1 MSSARQLIAENVARV
16 RDEIAEAAVAAGRE
30 PGDVKLV
37 AVSKYVDAAT
47 AALLVAAGCRS
58 LGEARPQQ
66 LWEKAAAPELA
77 GVEWHLIGRLQRN
90 KIRRTL
96 PLVSLIHSVDSERLI
111 AAINDEAAVLGLTS
125 RVLLEVNCSGDAAKQ
140 GFAVEEVRALLP
152 AIPNYAHLEVAGL
165 MTMASLDGDDAV
177 AQANFAALRI
187 LRDELA
193 RDSPPNVTLAELSM
207 GMSGDFEIAI
217 AEGATIVR
225 VGSSLFEGL
234 PT

>member
-1 MSSARQLIAENVARV
+1 MPAPSELLAANVDQVRERIA
-16 RDEIAEAAVAAGRE
+16 AAALAAGRDPAE
-30 PGDVKLV
+30 IKLV

-47 AALLVAAGCRS
+47 TALLVDAGCRS

-66 LWEKAAAPELA
+66 LWEKAAQPLLA

-111 AAINDEAAVLGLTS
+111 AAINDEAATLGLTS

-140 GFAVEEVRALLP
+140 GFTAEAVRALLST
-152 AIPNYAHLEVAGL
+152 IPNYAHLEVTGL

-177 AQANFAALRI
+177 AQTNFADLRM

-193 RDSPPNVTLAELSM
+193 RDSPPNVMLAELSM